1 MSNISST
8 TAGEKTTSIPVLAN
22 DDDDLTYDNDDG

>member
-1 MSNISST
+1 MSNISNT
-8 TAGEKTTSIPVLAN
+8 TAGEKNTSTPVLAN